1 MVFVLIFFLFK
12 VSNVCVCRGGGE
24 AEGGGGFSLNNSEM
38 AVSMAFC
45 SIQYLFIKE
54 IRDKF
59 GIPNLSQ
66 SPDIGQN
73 SDVSIYDLQS
83 SGQFLVNKNCNKSG
97 TSNDMDM
104 KLGPVNCTRETW
116 KRQNC
121 LRMMSCQQT
130 SN

>member
-1 MVFVLIFFLFK
+1 MCVC
-12 VSNVCVCRGGGE
+12 VCVCRGGGQ
-24 AEGGGGFSLNNSEM
+24 AEVGGKFSLNKSEM
-38 AVSMAFC
+38 AVNIAFC

-66 SPDIGQN
+66 SPDIVQN

>member
-24 AEGGGGFSLNNSEM
+24 AEGEGGFSLNNSEM

-83 SGQFLVNKNCNKSG
+83 SGQFLVNKNCNK
-97 TSNDMDM
+97 
-104 KLGPVNCTRETW
+104 
-116 KRQNC
+116 
-121 LRMMSCQQT
+121 
-130 SN
+130 